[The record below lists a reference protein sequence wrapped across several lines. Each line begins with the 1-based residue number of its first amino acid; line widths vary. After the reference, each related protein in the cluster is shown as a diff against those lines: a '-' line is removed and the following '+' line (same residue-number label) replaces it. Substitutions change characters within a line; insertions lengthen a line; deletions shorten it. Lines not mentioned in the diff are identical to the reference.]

1 MIGEHGGQGSD
12 YEGRGG
18 EHIATAW
25 WCHSGLL
32 TTHVVVSCKTKSK
45 GRGGAGVEE
54 AQGWWRN
61 THLAERGGILLG
73 ERRERGSIRWK
84 TEGWGRRR
92 VGVKGRESAGSFVE
106 LTCREGEEGKGREE
120 GIKGE
125 GRSHRY
131 GHRHTDT
138 PTQKS

>member
-1 MIGEHGGQGSD
+1 M
-12 YEGRGG
+12 
-18 EHIATAW
+18 
-25 WCHSGLL
+25 LL
-32 TTHVVVSCKTKSK
+32 SHAKPRAK
-45 GRGGAGVEE
+45 GEE
-54 AQGWWRN
+54 AQGWRRRRGGGG
-61 THLAERGGILLG
+61 THTWLNGGGILLG